1 MILVMV
7 NIANKRRL
15 IARVLDVGVDR
26 VWIDPEHLDEIMEI
40 DTREDV
46 KILLRKGI
54 IKIKPIK
61 GQTIREKRKR
71 RGPGSRKGKKTAR
84 LSKKE
89 RWMMRVRAQ
98 RKLLRKLREK
108 GIITPKQYRKLYML
122 VKGGM
127 FRSKA
132 HLREYIKHSVL
143 GE

>member
-1 MILVMV
+1 MV
-7 NIANKRRL
+7 NIANKRKL
-15 IARVLDVGVDR
+15 IARTLNVGVDR
-26 VWIDPEHLDEIMEI
+26 VWIDPDHIDEVMEI

-46 KILLRKGI
+46 RILLRKGI

-71 RGPGSRKGKKTAR
+71 RGPGSRKGKKTAQ
-84 LSKKE
+84 LSRKE

-98 RKLLRKLREK
+98 RKLLRKLRDK
-108 GIITPKQYRKLYML
+108 GIISPGQYRKLYML

-132 HLREYIKHSVL
+132 HLREYIKHHIL